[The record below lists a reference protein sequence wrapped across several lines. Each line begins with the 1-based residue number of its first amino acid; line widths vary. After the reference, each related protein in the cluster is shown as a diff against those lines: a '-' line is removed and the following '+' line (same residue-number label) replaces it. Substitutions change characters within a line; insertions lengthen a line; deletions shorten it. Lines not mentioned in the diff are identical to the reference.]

1 MVKESIVVE
10 ESMFRKPD
18 RRITP
23 YKLEMLMKAATKI
36 IGTLT
41 NIPNFMV
48 SYDDMEFVLDVVAS
62 AIKRARD
69 LNVQTERSEKE

>member
-1 MVKESIVVE
+1 MKKACFGS
-10 ESMFRKPD
+10 
-18 RRITP
+18 RIGVSLRTSL
-23 YKLEMLMKAATKI
+23 KMLMKPATKI